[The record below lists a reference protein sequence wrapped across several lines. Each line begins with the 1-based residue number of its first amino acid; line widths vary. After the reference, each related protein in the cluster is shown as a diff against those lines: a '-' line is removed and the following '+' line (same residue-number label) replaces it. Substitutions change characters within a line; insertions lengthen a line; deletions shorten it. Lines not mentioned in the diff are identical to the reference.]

1 MVAAAVMAS
10 LAACKTFDDEAVP
23 ITYTPSAGPTA
34 VPGAEKVI
42 LSVSAEDRRA
52 QKDRIGIKSS
62 INQPRV
68 LADNDIAEVV
78 RGAVESELKGEGF
91 VIGSGG
97 LAITIDLQDF
107 YYDARREN
115 LYGSGFSSVAFTL
128 RVRDRTGATLYSRP
142 YEAKARLDFNF
153 DKSAEKA
160 RVGLQRALADA
171 VRQIGDDKALQAAL
185 LSQAAKAAAQR
196 RA

>member
-10 LAACKTFDDEAVP
+10 LVACKTFDDEAVP
-23 ITYTPSAGPTA
+23 IAYAPAAGPTL
-34 VPGAEKVI
+34 VPGAEKVT

-62 INQPRV
+62 INQPRI
-68 LADNDIAEVV
+68 LADSDITQVV
-78 RGAVESELKGEGF
+78 RGAVQGELRGEGF

-97 LAITIDLQDF
+97 LAVTIYLQDF
-107 YYDARREN
+107 YYDASWEN
-115 LYGSGFSSVAFTL
+115 LHGSGISTVAFAL
-128 RVRDRTGATLYSRP
+128 RVRDRAGATLYGRT

-153 DKSAEKA
+153 DKSTEKA

-171 VRQIGDDKALQAAL
+171 VRQVADDKALQAAL
-185 LSQAAKAAAQR
+185 LR
-196 RA
+196 RNS